1 MFFRR
6 KKEFSEE
13 EIEKI
18 IEDYG
23 KMIKSLLKEHLPR
36 WARRAMNKTKNRTG
50 VAVSKKGEEIRKIKK
65 MGMSSWLEQTTQEL
79 FEELSSFTTDP
90 ASLKSKLDTML
101 KEFKRKWKIK

>member
-1 MFFRR
+1 MFFRRRR

-18 IEDYG
+18 IDG
-23 KMIKSLLKEHLPR
+23 KMMKSLLKEHLPR

-65 MGMSSWLEQTTQEL
+65 MGMSGWLEQTTQEL